1 MIAEYIMLSLF
12 GCYNTQIRERMTWH
26 TYLDIYREKTK
37 FNVEEWINKK
47 CNLLNDYL
55 GKHNLS
61 GAVISVSGG
70 IDSATTLALL
80 KKTMDIPN
88 SNLKKI
94 LAISQPIHS
103 SSSALEKSKYL
114 CREFDIELIVID
126 QSDIHKNLVS
136 KFELYGDIIQNGDDF
151 SKGQLRSYLRTPA
164 NYYGSQLL
172 KQQGF
177 PAIVIGT
184 GNKDEDGYLAYFCK
198 YGDGAVD
205 VQIISDLHK
214 SQVYTVG
221 KHLNVI
227 ESILKSKPSADLWDG
242 QTDEEELGFSYDFIE
257 FYTGYYLKQ
266 SKSKQKKI
274 LQSLTEESFL
284 DFTLSSNKCQSI
296 HNRNKHKL
304 NGVIN
309 I

>member
-1 MIAEYIMLSLF
+1 MLSFF
-12 GCYNTQIRERMTWH
+12 GCYNTQIRECVTWH

-55 GKHNLS
+55 GKHQLS

-80 KKTMDIPN
+80 KKTMDMPN

-94 LAISQPIHS
+94 LAINQPIHS
-103 SSSALEKSKYL
+103 SYSALEKSKDL

-126 QSDIHKNLVS
+126 QSDIHKNVIS
-136 KFELYGDIIQNGDDF
+136 KFELYDDVIQNGDDF

-172 KQQGF
+172 RQHGF

-227 ESILKSKPSADLWDG
+227 ESILNSKPSADLWDG

-266 SKSKQKKI
+266 SKSKQQKI
-274 LQSLTEESFL
+274 LQSLTKESFL

>member
-103 SSSALEKSKYL
+103 SSSALEKSKEL

-136 KFELYGDIIQNGDDF
+136 KFELYGDVIQNGNDF
-151 SKGQLRSYLRTPA
+151 SKGQLKSYLRTPA

-184 GNKDEDGYLAYFCK
+184 GNMDEDGYLAYFCK

-214 SQVYTVG
+214 SQLYTVG

>member
-1 MIAEYIMLSLF
+1 MLSFF
-12 GCYNTQIRERMTWH
+12 GCYNTQIRERVTWH

-37 FNVEEWINKK
+37 FNMEEWINKK

-55 GKHNLS
+55 GKHKLS

-80 KKTMDIPN
+80 KKTMDMPN

-103 SSSALEKSKYL
+103 SSSALEKSKDL
-114 CREFDIELIVID
+114 CREFNIELIVID
-126 QSDIHKNLVS
+126 QSDIHKNVVS
-136 KFELYGDIIQNGDDF
+136 KFELYGDVIQTGDDF

-172 KQQGF
+172 RQHGF

-227 ESILKSKPSADLWDG
+227 ESILNSKPSADLWDG

-274 LQSLTEESFL
+274 LQSLTKESFL

>member
-1 MIAEYIMLSLF
+1 MLSLF
-12 GCYNTQIRERMTWH
+12 GCYNTKIRERVTWH
-26 TYLDIYREKTK
+26 TYLDTYREKTK
-37 FNVEEWINKK
+37 FNVEEWTNKK

-55 GKHNLS
+55 GKHQLS

-80 KKTMDIPN
+80 KKTMEIPN

-103 SSSALEKSKYL
+103 LYSALEKSKDL
-114 CREFDIELIVID
+114 CSEFDIELIVID
-126 QSDIHKNLVS
+126 QSDIHRNLVS
-136 KFELYGDIIQNGDDF
+136 KFELYSDVIQNGDEF

-164 NYYGSQLL
+164 NYYGSHLL

-184 GNKDEDGYLAYFCK
+184 GNMDEDGYLAYFCK

-214 SQVYTVG
+214 SQVFTVG

-227 ESILKSKPSADLWDG
+227 ESILTSKPSADLWDG
-242 QTDEEELGFSYDFIE
+242 QIDEEELGFSYDFIE

-266 SKSKQKKI
+266 SKSKQQKI
-274 LQSLTEESFL
+274 IQSLTDESFL
-284 DFTLSSNKCQSI
+284 EFTLCANRCESI

-304 NGVIN
+304 NGVITLT
-309 I
+309 

>member
-1 MIAEYIMLSLF
+1 MLSLF

-103 SSSALEKSKYL
+103 SSSALEKSKEL

-136 KFELYGDIIQNGDDF
+136 KFELYGDVIQNGNDF
-151 SKGQLRSYLRTPA
+151 SKGQLKSYLRTPA

-184 GNKDEDGYLAYFCK
+184 GNMDEDGYLAYFCK

-214 SQVYTVG
+214 SQLYTVG